1 MYFYFWAMFWEAIFS
16 LLFPSVLFTYY
27 LRCVF
32 GPKYRKNGQ
41 FQNGFMRDNNCN
53 RNCLVITQH
62 YESPY
67 SFNAH
72 LFLKMSDIS
81 KLKVI

>member
-1 MYFYFWAMFWEAIFS
+1 MFWTAIFL
-16 LLFPSVLFTYY
+16 LLFPSLLFTY
-27 LRCVF
+27 LRCVL

-41 FQNGFMRDNNCN
+41 LQNGFMHDNNRI
-53 RNCLVITQH
+53 RNCLVFTQH

-72 LFLKMSDIS
+72 LFL
-81 KLKVI
+81 